1 MGDVKLLLKFRLLG
15 DVHFAKAQAI
25 LALPEDLCGF
35 AQLLGQ
41 LPGLF

>member
-1 MGDVKLLLKFRLLG
+1 MGDVKLLLKLRLHG
-15 DVHFAKAQAI
+15 DVHFSKAQAI
-25 LALPEDLCGF
+25 LALPKDLRGF